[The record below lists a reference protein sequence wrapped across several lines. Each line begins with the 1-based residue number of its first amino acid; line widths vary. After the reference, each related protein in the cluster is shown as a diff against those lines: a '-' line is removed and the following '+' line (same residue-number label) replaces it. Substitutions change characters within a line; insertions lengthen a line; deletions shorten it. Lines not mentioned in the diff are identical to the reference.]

1 MVNAL
6 FVNSGILG
14 QRTFS
19 RWVDRTFVQATDIR
33 ATQLVLTEQ
42 LTLFDRVVRRVACQ
56 RLWPA
61 SARVKN
67 LDLFRFRAELNAG
80 WLARRRIDALLRAG
94 RSIDVM
100 HFHHQATAFGSV
112 ALMRRIPTIIS
123 IDCTQTCVMANAT
136 SPLEL
141 ASYGPNVR
149 RDGEIFRA
157 AKVIVSPS
165 QWAANCVRTE
175 YPECEAPIVI
185 LPVPVDIDALSE
197 SWIDERRAR
206 AATPGYRPRV
216 LFVGGDFQRKGGY
229 DLLRVWRERQLGE
242 RADLHVMTGASIDP
256 ASLSGGVHIHF
267 GIDAHTPTWVDL
279 WRTADLFV
287 LPTRNEAFGMVFQ
300 EAAAAGLPAIGPRLN
315 AVPELIADGRTGLLI
330 PPQDD
335 RALAEAIER
344 LLSSADLRHEFG
356 RQARQMVAEQAHPA
370 RYRAS
375 LMALFERLSS
385 AGDRVHAA

>member
-19 RWVDRTFVQATDIR
+19 RWVDRTFVHASDIQATQI
-33 ATQLVLTEQ
+33 VLTEQ

-80 WLARRRIDALLRAG
+80 WLARRRIDALLRAD
-94 RSIDVM
+94 RPIDVM

-112 ALMRRIPTIIS
+112 ALMRRIPTVIS
-123 IDCTQTCVMANAT
+123 IDCTQACVMADAT

-175 YPECEAPIVI
+175 YPDCDAEIVI
-185 LPVPVDIDALSE
+185 LPVPVDLDAFSE
-197 SWIDERRAR
+197 AWIEERRVR
-206 AATPGYRPRV
+206 ASTPGYRPRV

-229 DLLRVWRERQLGE
+229 DLLRMWREHRFGE
-242 RADLHVMTGASIDP
+242 RADLHLMTSASIDP
-256 ASLSGGVHIHF
+256 QSLSGGVHIHF
-267 GIDAHTPTWVDL
+267 GIDAHTPGWLDL
-279 WRTADLFV
+279 WRKADMFV

-315 AVPELIADGRTGLLI
+315 AIPELIADGRTGLVI

-335 RALAEAIER
+335 RALADAIER
-344 LLSSADLRHEFG
+344 LLSSPDLRAEYG
-356 RQARQMVAEQAHPA
+356 RHGRHMVTEKAHPV
-370 RYRAS
+370 RYRAT
-375 LMALFERLSS
+375 LMDMFERLSS
-385 AGDRVHAA
+385 ARDRMHAA